1 MELPAL
7 QHSNVIRNLLLALLA
22 LWVVM
27 LIGTVGYRILGGET
41 YSWLDCFY
49 MAFITISTIGYNEAV
64 DVTHYEYGRLFT
76 IFIATSGIGVM
87 GYVFSTFTAF
97 MLESDLNI
105 TWRRRKMQKKL
116 DQMKDHYIVC
126 GVGRVGSNIA
136 YELSMTGRPFVL
148 IDSSMQNIS
157 TYLDKHPE
165 QLYLHGDATDNDML
179 LAAGVTRAKGL
190 FAVAPDD
197 TLNLVICL
205 SARQLNA
212 KLRIVARCH
221 DLKNAD
227 KTRRAGADEIVS
239 PDFTGGLRLVSAM
252 LRPHVVTFLDEML
265 RTDNNLRI
273 EEISVSANFA
283 GKKLEL
289 LQPQNREYILLAT
302 RTVQG
307 KWVFNPELQHVMHT
321 EEVLMVMTTPEGRA
335 QLESVLHA

>member
-1 MELPAL
+1 
-7 QHSNVIRNLLLALLA
+7 
-22 LWVVM
+22 
-27 LIGTVGYRILGGET
+27 
-41 YSWLDCFY
+41 
-49 MAFITISTIGYNEAV
+49 
-64 DVTHYEYGRLFT
+64 
-76 IFIATSGIGVM
+76 
-87 GYVFSTFTAF
+87 
-97 MLESDLNI
+97 
-105 TWRRRKMQKKL
+105 MQKKL
-116 DQMKDHYIVC
+116 DQIKDHYIVC

-136 YELSMTGRPFVL
+136 HELSMTGRPFVL

-165 QLYLHGDATDNDML
+165 QFYLHGDATDNDML

-197 TLNLVICL
+197 TLNLVISL

-221 DLKNAD
+221 DLKNAE

-289 LQPQNREYILLAT
+289 LQPKNREYILLAT
-302 RTVQG
+302 RAAQG
-307 KWVFNPELQHVMHT
+307 KWLFNPELQHVMHS